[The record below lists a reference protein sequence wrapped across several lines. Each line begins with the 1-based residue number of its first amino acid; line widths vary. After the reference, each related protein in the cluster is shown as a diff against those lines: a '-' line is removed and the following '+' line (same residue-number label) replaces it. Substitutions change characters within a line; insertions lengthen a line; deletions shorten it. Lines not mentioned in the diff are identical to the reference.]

1 MRAQLTLQISLLVP
15 ARRRPSAKPQ
25 IYGSRA
31 KRAVPPSTS
40 PPTHMVV
47 LGVGEAAAE
56 TTAGTV
62 KVLEGPGDFTTTGK
76 VETLVLTKVTA
87 FQYMVSTAPDGKIT
101 HTAGPMSMCARS
113 RALNA
118 GGHL

>member
-1 MRAQLTLQISLLVP
+1 MRAQLRLEISLLVP
-15 ARRRPSAKPQ
+15 ARRPSAKPQ

-31 KRAVPPSTS
+31 KRAVPQPTS

-62 KVLEGPGDFTTTGK
+62 KVIEGPGDFKTTGK
-76 VETLVLTKVTA
+76 VETLVLTKVSA
-87 FQYMVSTAPDGKIT
+87 FQYMVSTSPGGEIT